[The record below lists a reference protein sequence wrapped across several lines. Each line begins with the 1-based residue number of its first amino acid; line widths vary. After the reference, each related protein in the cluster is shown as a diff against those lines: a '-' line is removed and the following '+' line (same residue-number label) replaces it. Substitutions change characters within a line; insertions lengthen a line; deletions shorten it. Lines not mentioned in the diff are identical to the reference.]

1 MATQK
6 PNIQKSEPLPG
17 NPNQPE
23 PRIIDNPPADS
34 VAEALANGKRQI
46 EAANKQ

>member
-6 PNIQKSEPLPG
+6 PNTKRSEPVPG

-23 PRIIDNPPADS
+23 PRIIDNKPAAT
-34 VAEALANGKRQI
+34 VEEALANSKRQI
-46 EAANKQ
+46 EEAK

>member
-1 MATQK
+1 MPK
-6 PNIQKSEPLPG
+6 PIVQKSEPRPG

-34 VAEALANGKRQI
+34 VAKALANSKRLI
-46 EAANKQ
+46 EEAK